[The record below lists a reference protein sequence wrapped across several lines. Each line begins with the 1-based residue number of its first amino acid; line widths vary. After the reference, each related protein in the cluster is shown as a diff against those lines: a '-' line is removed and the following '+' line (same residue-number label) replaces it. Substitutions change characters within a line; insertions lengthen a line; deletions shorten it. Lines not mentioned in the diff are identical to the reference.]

1 MNNVN
6 SNHDN
11 VITEQLLYEQSHIN
25 NNNIKEEVKKEE
37 EVKDEKKDRCVI
49 CLNEFDDKKNL
60 VIMEC
65 GHKFH
70 FNCTIKYIKNK
81 IYTKKKLE
89 CPMCRA
95 KCTEQIN
102 EEENNT
108 VIFENAN
115 DRNRRFEIESY
126 RRTNNRRTNNNISI
140 NLGTGLWEEEITEEI
155 GRYMINRDNVNDF
168 ISDSETENENDDGYE
183 TQSSDGMMNSYILDM
198 ADEMNR

>member
-1 MNNVN
+1 
-6 SNHDN
+6 
-11 VITEQLLYEQSHIN
+11 
-25 NNNIKEEVKKEE
+25 
-37 EVKDEKKDRCVI
+37 
-49 CLNEFDDKKNL
+49 
-60 VIMEC
+60 
-65 GHKFH
+65 
-70 FNCTIKYIKNK
+70 
-81 IYTKKKLE
+81 
-89 CPMCRA
+89 MCRA

-155 GRYMINRDNVNDF
+155 GRYMINRDNVNGF